1 MKNLLKKTQ
10 AHYRSELPFVVYAFP
25 NSDSAIGLFQKN
37 KNNYTSED
45 YSENGFVFAPFTEGD
60 TLIIPENET
69 ERITVKL
76 SEKIIEPHIISPA
89 INPSEKTNY
98 QSMVE
103 SAIHCIKQGRA
114 SKIVTSRVQELKLGK
129 FDLSDIINRLL
140 GLYITAFRYVWY
152 HPRSGLWCGASPEVF
167 LKTNGKE
174 FSTMA
179 LAGTKK
185 IEKNREPRWTTKEI
199 DEQKYVADAIATK
212 LHAAASIVRVS
223 KIKNHRAGS
232 LIHLRTDFT
241 GVFKKGGNNL
251 SELTKALHPSP
262 AVCGTPQK
270 AAKVFILENENYDRE
285 YYTGFLG
292 PVSGLEDHSDLYVN
306 LRCMKMSTK
315 TAFLYVGGG
324 ITEASQPSEEWE
336 ETRDKLQTMI
346 QVLAPML

>member
-1 MKNLLKKTQ
+1 MNNLLKKIQ
-10 AHYRSELPFVVYAFP
+10 AQYRSKLPFVVYALP
-25 NSDSAIGLFQKN
+25 NSDSAVGLFQKT
-37 KNNYTSED
+37 KKSYTLAD
-45 YSENGFVFAPFTEGD
+45 FSENGFVFAPFDEGD

-76 SEKIIEPHIISPA
+76 SEKTIEPHIISPA
-89 INPSEKTNY
+89 VNTSEKTNY
-98 QSMVE
+98 QSLVE
-103 SAIHCIKQGRA
+103 TAIHFIEHGNA
-114 SKIVTSRVQELKLGK
+114 SKIVTSRMQEVKLGK
-129 FDLSDIINRLL
+129 FDLSEIINRLL
-140 GLYITAFRYVWY
+140 GLYITEFRYVWF
-152 HPRSGLWCGASPEVF
+152 HPRTGLWCGASPEVL

-185 IEKNREPRWTTKEI
+185 YIENREPHWTTKEI

-212 LHAAASIVRVS
+212 LHAAASIVKVS

-232 LIHLRTDFT
+232 LMHLRTDFT

-251 SELTKALHPSP
+251 TVLTKVLHPTP

-270 AAKVFILENENYDRE
+270 VAKVFIHKNENYDRE

-292 PVSGLEDHSDLYVN
+292 PVSGLEDRSDLYVN
-306 LRCMKMSTK
+306 VRCMKMGTK

-324 ITEASQPSEEWE
+324 ITEASQPSDEWE
-336 ETRDKLQTMI
+336 ETHDKLQTML